1 MSDLPDP
8 KANPDLFGHQEAE
21 RQLLEGWN
29 SGRLA
34 HAWLISGPRGIG
46 KATLAYRFARF
57 ALAGGGEGGGL
68 FGGGPENLA
77 VSPEHPVFRRVV
89 SGGHADLK
97 IIERGLTD
105 KGKRRGEIVVDD
117 VRDVG
122 NFLSLTPA
130 EGGWRVVV
138 VDAADEMNRSAANA
152 LLKVLEEPPPRALLL
167 LVCHA
172 PGRLLPTIRSRC
184 RRLEMKPL
192 AEADA
197 VKLITR
203 AHPELAFDEAETLA
217 RLAEGSAGR
226 AIALAEE
233 GGLTLYRE
241 VMKLLATLPDLDITA
256 LHAFGERLGKAG
268 AEDAFRTGGELLTD
282 WLARMIRS
290 GGLGQL
296 PRETVPGE
304 AETARRLLSAA
315 SLDRWVEVWEKS
327 RRVLAKAEAAHLD
340 RKQAVLVVF
349 SSIGRA
355 AAGRPEPI
363 GGRL

>member
-1 MSDLPDP
+1 
-8 KANPDLFGHQEAE
+8 
-21 RQLLEGWN
+21 
-29 SGRLA
+29 
-34 HAWLISGPRGIG
+34 
-46 KATLAYRFARF
+46 
-57 ALAGGGEGGGL
+57 
-68 FGGGPENLA
+68 
-77 VSPEHPVFRRVV
+77 
-89 SGGHADLK
+89 
-97 IIERGLTD
+97 
-105 KGKRRGEIVVDD
+105 
-117 VRDVG
+117 
-122 NFLSLTPA
+122 
-130 EGGWRVVV
+130 
-138 VDAADEMNRSAANA
+138 
-152 LLKVLEEPPPRALLL
+152 
-167 LVCHA
+167 
-172 PGRLLPTIRSRC
+172 
-184 RRLEMKPL
+184 MKPL